1 MNAVIELPQRGI
13 APYQGRMSVQ
23 EVIRHV
29 HAVQEVMQAVM
40 KDGLHYGAV
49 PGTDKPMLYKQGAEK
64 LCLAFKIGD
73 EYRIEDLSTADV
85 ARYRVTCIGIHQPSG
100 TPLGQG
106 VGECSSAEEKYR
118 WRKAVCKEEFE
129 ATPANLRR
137 VKFGRKAG
145 GHYTVDQ
152 VRTDCADVANTV
164 LKMAAKRA
172 KVAMTLNVTA
182 AGDMFGQDLED
193 LDALLA
199 QHLTEDERDTQ
210 IQSQRA
216 DWCDK
221 AKAAKTADE
230 LTKVMRDGVKVF
242 QQARDRDGYQQ
253 FASVVQKRGA
263 ELKAATQEQ
272 SHGA

>member
-1 MNAVIELPQRGI
+1 MNAVVELPQRGI
-13 APYQGRMSVQ
+13 ATDTGRMNVQ

-73 EYRIEDLSTADV
+73 EYRIEDLSTSDV
-85 ARYRVTCIGIHQPSG
+85 ARYRVTCVGIHQPTG
-100 TPLGQG
+100 TVLGQG

-129 ATPANLRR
+129 ITPANLRR

-145 GHYTVDQ
+145 GHYTVEQ
-152 VRTDCADVANTV
+152 VRTDSADVANTV

-216 DWCDK
+216 EWAAK
-221 AKAAKTADE
+221 AQAAKTSDE
-230 LTKVMRDGVKVF
+230 LTKVMKEGVKVF

-253 FASVVQKRGA
+253 FAAAVQQRGA
-263 ELKAATQEQ
+263 ALKTQTKEAGN
-272 SHGA
+272 GA

>member
-13 APYQGRMSVQ
+13 APDQGRMSVQ

-100 TPLGQG
+100 TALGQG

-152 VRTDCADVANTV
+152 VRTDSADMANTV

>member
-13 APYQGRMSVQ
+13 APDQGRMSVQ

-100 TPLGQG
+100 TALGQG

-152 VRTDCADVANTV
+152 VRTDSADMANTV

-253 FASVVQKRGA
+253 FASAVQKRGT
-263 ELKAATQEQ
+263 ELKAPAQEQ

>member
-1 MNAVIELPQRGI
+1 MNAVVELPQRTLV
-13 APYQGRMSVQ
+13 ADPGRMSVPD
-23 EVIRHV
+23 VIRHV

-40 KDGLHYGAV
+40 KEGLHYGQV

-64 LCLAFKIGD
+64 LCLAFKIAD
-73 EYRIEDLSTADV
+73 DYRIEDLSTADV
-85 ARYRVTCIGIHQPSG
+85 ARYRVTCVGMHQPTG
-100 TPLGQG
+100 AVLGQG

-129 ATPANLRR
+129 ATAVDLRR
-137 VKFGRKAG
+137 RKFGRKQG

-152 VRTDCADVANTV
+152 VRTESADVANTV

-193 LDALLA
+193 LDALLREHLAGDEQA
-199 QHLTEDERDTQ
+199 QQAQSLRDE
-210 IQSQRA
+210 
-216 DWCDK
+216 WCAK

-230 LTKVMRDGVKVF
+230 LTTTMREGVKVF
-242 QQARDRDGYQQ
+242 QAGRDRDGYQA
-253 FASVVQKRGA
+253 FAAAVQSRGT
-263 ELKAATQEQ
+263 ELKGAA
-272 SHGA
+272 HA